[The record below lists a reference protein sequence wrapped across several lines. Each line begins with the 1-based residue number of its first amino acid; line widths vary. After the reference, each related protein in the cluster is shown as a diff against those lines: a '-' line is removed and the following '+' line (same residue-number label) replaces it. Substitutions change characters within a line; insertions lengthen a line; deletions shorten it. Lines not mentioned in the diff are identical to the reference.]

1 MTIVDNNILSA
12 LAKIERLELLARL
25 FETVGTP
32 VAVIDELYRAEIAGY
47 EFVERIHASKSYN
60 GGWLTVISP
69 TDAELKLAEDIRDH
83 ALSTTDARCIAVASE
98 RERRLV
104 TDDAHVGTMGQQHGV
119 EVWDLVLLL
128 AAAIRTERIESAN
141 ELSQVMENLRQTD
154 GYRFTSEDQ
163 ETLFELFE
171 A

>member
-1 MTIVDNNILSA
+1 MLVGH
-12 LAKIERLELLARL
+12 
-25 FETVGTP
+25 TV
-32 VAVIDELYRAEIAGY
+32 L
-47 EFVERIHASKSYN
+47 
-60 GGWLTVISP
+60 SP